1 MPSSATLRASIASG
15 RCVSQLWMLEPDRP
29 AVPGHREV
37 GRVDLQVE
45 ARVGDRLVLVAQR
58 LAERLEVLLVGA
70 VVVVGEVEG
79 DLPGADRAH
88 ERLVGRRVAERALEA
103 LDVAADRVR
112 VLDRHLVDAVGEHE
126 VRHRRRVEQAHREVR
141 VVGDVVG
148 LELRAALE
156 AREAV
161 VDVVAEA
168 GLAQLAVAHDVDAGL
183 ALLGHDLGHGAVE
196 ALVELG
202 LVGRPL
208 LLDAGPDDLDHV
220 LGTGQAAG
228 VGRDDAV
235 GAPGHG
241 RDGI

>member
-1 MPSSATLRASIASG
+1 
-15 RCVSQLWMLEPDRP
+15 
-29 AVPGHREV
+29 
-37 GRVDLQVE
+37 
-45 ARVGDRLVLVAQR
+45 
-58 LAERLEVLLVGA
+58 
-70 VVVVGEVEG
+70 
-79 DLPGADRAH
+79 
-88 ERLVGRRVAERALEA
+88 
-103 LDVAADRVR
+103 
-112 VLDRHLVDAVGEHE
+112 

-156 AREAV
+156 ASEAV

-183 ALLGHDLGHGAVE
+183 ALLGHDLRHGAVE

-202 LVGRPL
+202 LVGGPL
-208 LLDAGPDDLDHV
+208 LLDGGPDDLHHV
-220 LGTGQAAG
+220 LWTGQAAG